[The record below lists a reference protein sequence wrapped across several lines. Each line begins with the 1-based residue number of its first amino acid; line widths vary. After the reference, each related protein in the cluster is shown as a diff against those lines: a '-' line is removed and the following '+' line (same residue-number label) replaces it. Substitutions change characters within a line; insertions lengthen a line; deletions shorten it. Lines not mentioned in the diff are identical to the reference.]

1 MGGGHRL
8 LLVGC
13 RRCRLDGGGSGGV
26 GRRSCGIGR
35 FRGTINWDLINRGLI
50 KWSLIKW
57 GLIKWGLI
65 SRDLCNL
72 WDRWYLCDLWDR
84 AGGKALK
91 LLRSGVDLPRLPRPQ
106 FSNAGSRSD
115 RPHRLGGENPEG
127 EGQSAGENR
136 QRQHE
141 AAKYRR

>member
-1 MGGGHRL
+1 
-8 LLVGC
+8 

-26 GRRSCGIGR
+26 GRRRCGIGR
-35 FRGTINWDLINRGLI
+35 FRGAINWGLINWG
-50 KWSLIKW
+50 LIKW

-65 SRDLCNL
+65 SRDRCNL
-72 WDRWYLCDLWDR
+72 WDPWDLWDLWYLCDLWGR

-91 LLRSGVDLPRLPRPQ
+91 LLRSGVHLPRLPRPQ
-106 FSNAGSRSD
+106 FGNAGSRSD
-115 RPHRLGGENPEG
+115 RPHRFGEENPEG
-127 EGQSAGENR
+127 EGQSAGEDR